1 MLHTVNHSPFRSD
14 SLTSSLRFL
23 LPGDALLL
31 IEDGVYGAQD
41 QTIFSDRVKAALE
54 KNAVYVLEADLQARG
69 ISNLVGGVQKIDYE
83 GFVGLVEEHQVTSW
97 L

>member
-1 MLHTVNHSPFRSD
+1 
-14 SLTSSLRFL
+14 L